1 MREERR
7 VISPVVRSVSLK
19 TEGKRMSKP
28 SDKIIGNTKKIVG
41 EVLGDGKLVEEG
53 DRQMSQGNSERPER
67 DDDRPRGG
75 PLGINDL
82 T

>member
-1 MREERR
+1 
-7 VISPVVRSVSLK
+7 
-19 TEGKRMSKP
+19 MSKP
-28 SDKIIGNTKKIVG
+28 SDKIIGNTRSVLG

-53 DRQMSQGNSERPER
+53 DRQKRQGNSERPER

-75 PLGINDL
+75 PLGINGL